1 VRAVNLIPADQRR
14 GAGGLAGRSGG
25 IVYVLTGTLGL
36 LVVLGA
42 VYALAVHKVAQSN
55 SQLAS
60 LTDQVTAVNAQADT
74 LQPYVAFAGVSH
86 TAVSQVMALAE
97 SRFNWP
103 GAMRQL
109 ALALPADVTFTAF
122 SADASSPAD
131 PTTGTPATGSTFN
144 LSGCAATQREIAN
157 VLTSLAT
164 VPGVSNVSLDSTVEN
179 KRMSKQL
186 SPKAD
191 SKATESAGGACPYV
205 TFTLGV
211 SYAAT
216 YTLPNTPAPSGAQTV
231 SKATGSTGVK
241 TAASQ
246 GSTGATP

>member
-14 GAGGLAGRSGG
+14 GAGGIAGRSGG

-42 VYALAVHKVAQSN
+42 VYALAVHKVAQNN

-86 TAVSQVMALAE
+86 TAVGQVMTLAE

-109 ALALPADVTFTAF
+109 ALALPADVTFTSF
-122 SADASSPAD
+122 SATASTAANAS
-131 PTTGTPATGSTFN
+131 TGAAATGSTFN
-144 LSGCAATQREIAN
+144 VTGCAATQREIAD
-157 VLTSLAT
+157 VLTTLAT
-164 VPGVSNVSLDSTVEN
+164 VPGVSNVSLTSSVEN
-179 KRMSKQL
+179 KRMAKQL

-191 SKATESAGGACPYV
+191 ARATESSGGACPYV

-211 SYAAT
+211 SYAST

-231 SKATGSTGVK
+231 SAATGSTGIK

-246 GSTGATP
+246 GSTGVTP

>member
-14 GAGGLAGRSGG
+14 GAGGIAGRSGG
-25 IVYVLTGTLGL
+25 IVYVVTGTLGV

-42 VYALAVHKVAQSN
+42 VYALAVHKVAQKN
-55 SQLAS
+55 GELAS
-60 LTDQVTAVNAQADT
+60 LTNQVTAVSAQADT
-74 LQPYVAFAGVSH
+74 LQPYVAFAAVSH
-86 TAVSQVMALAE
+86 TAVGQVVTLAK

-109 ALALPADVTFTAF
+109 ALALPADVTFTSF
-122 SADASSPAD
+122 SSSSGSAANASA
-131 PTTGTPATGSTFN
+131 GTPASATTFS

-164 VPGVSNVSLDSTVEN
+164 VPGVSDVSLTSALEN
-179 KRMSKQL
+179 KRMTKYL

-191 SKATESAGGACPYV
+191 AKATEGSAGACPYV
-205 TFTLGV
+205 SFQLNV
-211 SYAAT
+211 EYAST
-216 YTLPNTPAPSGAQTV
+216 YTLPNAPTPSGAQAV
-231 SKATGSTGVK
+231 STATGSTGIK

-246 GSTGATP
+246 GSTGVAP